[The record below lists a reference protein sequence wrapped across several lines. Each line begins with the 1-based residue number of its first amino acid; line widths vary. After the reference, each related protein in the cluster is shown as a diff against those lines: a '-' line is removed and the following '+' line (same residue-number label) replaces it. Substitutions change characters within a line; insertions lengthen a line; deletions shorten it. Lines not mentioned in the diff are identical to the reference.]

1 MLKKGFLKPRLTLE
15 VLSKISFWRAIIFGL
30 ASSIVLCLFLNFNRE
45 FFRFF
50 SSLNELVH
58 YSEEEYFFADIFY
71 AAFSS
76 VFGFG
81 VTIYFWVKDLK
92 FNRRFKFLKMLALSN
107 IFLFMIFPLNAISRM
122 GTVIL
127 MPLVNIP
134 GYDRHLQLHL
144 EFPIIFILVP
154 IMMFLLYWQVI
165 QRLFKTNFW
174 MIKSLLVIIAWTLI
188 LFKGLS
194 LDRSIIDDS
203 YRFSVR
209 DRLENI
215 DLKLYEYPQ
224 CCTLGLKGLYR
235 ERILAHGRRSA
246 VHRTA
251 NRSPTIICLATC
263 NKADTHIKL
272 NKAKNAGVEF
282 SPETI
287 RTLEKFHTDS
297 KLQMMEDV
305 NVGFKLA
312 KPLSID
318 TLILAKII
326 LINLDHIKNF
336 PPIVYHEEKWDL
348 MWTYPLPEDVYRQL
362 KFHRPNDI
370 ETRILFEILSEM
382 VNISNSRFG
391 DSPILNKNLDPYFQ
405 NQKYERIVLI
415 SNTITIQS
423 RLIQVVQKLLANE
436 VYKEYHP
443 MIKSMVFELD
453 SERHKWVDLEL
464 DDLPH

>member
-50 SSLNELVH
+50 SSLNELVQ
-58 YSEEEYFFADIFY
+58 YSEEDYFLADIFY

-81 VTIYFWVKDLK
+81 VTMYFWLK
-92 FNRRFKFLKMLALSN
+92 ALKVSKKLKYLKMLALSN
-107 IFLFMIFPLNAISRM
+107 IFLFMVFPLNAITRIGS
-122 GTVIL
+122 VIL
-127 MPLVNIP
+127 FPLVTIP
-134 GYDRHLQLHL
+134 GYDRHLQLHT

-154 IMMFLLYWQVI
+154 IMMFFLYWQVI
-165 QRLFKTNFW
+165 QRLYKTNFW
-174 MIKSLLVIIAWTLI
+174 MLKSFVALVIWTWI
-188 LFKGLS
+188 LFVGVS
-194 LDRSIIDDS
+194 LDRSILDNS
-203 YRFSVR
+203 YRFSIHQ
-209 DRLENI
+209 RLDDIE
-215 DLKLYEYPQ
+215 LE
-224 CCTLGLKGLYR
+224 
-235 ERILAHGRRSA
+235 
-246 VHRTA
+246 
-251 NRSPTIICLATC
+251 
-263 NKADTHIKL
+263 L

-287 RTLEKFHTDS
+287 RTLEKFYTDS
-297 KLQMMEDV
+297 KLHMMEDV
-305 NVGFKLA
+305 NAGFKLA

-318 TLILAKII
+318 TLILSKII

-336 PPIVYHEEKWDL
+336 PPVVYHEEKWDL
-348 MWTYPLPEDVYRQL
+348 MWTYPLPEDVYNQL

-382 VNISNSRFG
+382 VNISYSRFG
-391 DSPILNKNLDPYFQ
+391 DAQILNKNLDPYFQ
-405 NQKYERIVLI
+405 NQKYERIVLM
-415 SNTITIQS
+415 SSTITIQS

-443 MIKSMVFELD
+443 MIKNMVFELD
-453 SERHKWVDLEL
+453 SERHRWVDLEL
-464 DDLPH
+464 DDLVY

>member
-15 VLSKISFWRAIIFGL
+15 LLSKTSFWRAIVFGL
-30 ASSIVLCLFLNFNRE
+30 ASSIILCLFLNFNRE

-81 VTIYFWVKDLK
+81 VTIYFWLKDLK
-92 FNRRFKFLKMLALSN
+92 LKRRFKFLKMLALSN
-107 IFLFMIFPLNAISRM
+107 IFLFMILPLNAISRM

-165 QRLFKTNFW
+165 QRVFKTNFW
-174 MIKSLLVIIAWTLI
+174 MIKSLFVIIAWTLI

-194 LDRSIIDDS
+194 LDRSILDNS
-203 YRFSVR
+203 YRFS
-209 DRLENI
+209 I
-215 DLKLYEYPQ
+215 
-224 CCTLGLKGLYR
+224 R
-235 ERILAHGRRSA
+235 ERLVNIGLE
-246 VHRTA
+246 
-251 NRSPTIICLATC
+251 
-263 NKADTHIKL
+263 L

-287 RTLEKFHTDS
+287 RSLEKFHTDS
-297 KLQMMEDV
+297 KLQMIEDV
-305 NVGFKLA
+305 NAGFKLD

-336 PPIVYHEEKWDL
+336 PPVVYHEEKWDM
-348 MWTYPLPEDVYRQL
+348 MWTYPLPEDVYGQL

-382 VNISNSRFG
+382 VNISYSKFG
-391 DSPILNKNLDPYFQ
+391 DAQILNKNLNPYFQ
-405 NQKYERIVLI
+405 NQKYERIVLM
-415 SNTITIQS
+415 SSTITIQS
-423 RLIQVVQKLLANE
+423 RLIQVVQKLLAIE

-443 MIKSMVFELD
+443 MIKNMVFELD
-453 SERHKWVDLEL
+453 SERHRWVDLEL
-464 DDLPH
+464 DDLVY

>member
-1 MLKKGFLKPRLTLE
+1 MLKKGFLKPKLTLKL
-15 VLSKISFWRAIIFGL
+15 LSKSSFWKAIVFGL
-30 ASSIVLCLFLNFNRE
+30 GSSIILCLFLNFNRE

-58 YSEEEYFFADIFY
+58 YSEEEYFFADIFF

-92 FNRRFKFLKMLALSN
+92 LNRRFKFLKMLALSN

-215 DLKLYEYPQ
+215 DLE
-224 CCTLGLKGLYR
+224 
-235 ERILAHGRRSA
+235 
-246 VHRTA
+246 
-251 NRSPTIICLATC
+251 
-263 NKADTHIKL
+263 L

-305 NVGFKLA
+305 NAGFKLA

-336 PPIVYHEEKWDL
+336 PSVVYHEEKWDM
-348 MWTYPLPEDVYRQL
+348 MWTYPLPEDVYGQL
-362 KFHRPNDI
+362 KFHSPNDI

-382 VNISNSRFG
+382 VNISYSRFG
-391 DSPILNKNLDPYFQ
+391 DSQILNKNLDPYFQ
-405 NQKYERIVLI
+405 NQKYERINLM
-415 SNTITIQS
+415 SSTITIQS

-443 MIKSMVFELD
+443 MIENMVFELD

-464 DDLPH
+464 DDLVY

>member
-81 VTIYFWVKDLK
+81 VTIYFWVKDFKL
-92 FNRRFKFLKMLALSN
+92 NRRFKFLKMLALSN

-165 QRLFKTNFW
+165 QRMFKTNFW
-174 MIKSLLVIIAWTLI
+174 MIKSLLLTIAWTLI

-194 LDRSIIDDS
+194 LDRSFLDNS
-203 YRFSVR
+203 YKFSIR
-209 DRLENI
+209 ERLENI
-215 DLKLYEYPQ
+215 DLE
-224 CCTLGLKGLYR
+224 
-235 ERILAHGRRSA
+235 
-246 VHRTA
+246 
-251 NRSPTIICLATC
+251 
-263 NKADTHIKL
+263 L

-287 RTLEKFHTDS
+287 RTLEKFYTDS

-305 NVGFKLA
+305 NAGFKLA

-336 PPIVYHEEKWDL
+336 PPVVYHEEKWDL
-348 MWTYPLPEDVYRQL
+348 MWTYPLPEDVYNQL

-370 ETRILFEILSEM
+370 ETRILFEIISEM
-382 VNISNSRFG
+382 VNISYSRFG
-391 DSPILNKNLDPYFQ
+391 DAQILNKNLDPYFQ
-405 NQKYERIVLI
+405 NQKYERIVLM
-415 SNTITIQS
+415 SSTITIQS

-443 MIKSMVFELD
+443 MIKNMVFELD
-453 SERHKWVDLEL
+453 SERHRWVDLEL
-464 DDLPH
+464 DDLVY